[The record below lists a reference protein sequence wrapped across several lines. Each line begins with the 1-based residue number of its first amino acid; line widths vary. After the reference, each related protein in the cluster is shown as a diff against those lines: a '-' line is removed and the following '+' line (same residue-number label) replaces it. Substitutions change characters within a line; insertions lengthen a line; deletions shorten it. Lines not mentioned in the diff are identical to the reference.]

1 MRADLIWNPMAGQ
14 RDAQQPLREAVEAL
28 EEGGWHVRVRE
39 AAHPSDCMG
48 LARSAVAEGAGVVIA
63 AGGDGT
69 VNAVANALVGS
80 RAALGVLPL
89 GTGNVWAKQLGLPA
103 WGLPMRHPVREAA
116 RGLLEASVRRVDVG
130 RANGRYFLLWT
141 GVGIDAQ
148 VAHEV
153 EPLVELRH
161 RLGNVLYAVTGLT
174 VALSFTGTHSTVVLD
189 NRIERRRVVL
199 MIVAN
204 IQLYGGGLFQLA
216 PAAYL
221 DDGYLDVF
229 LFRGQG
235 LAATLHHLFSVLTRY
250 HMRDPQMIY
259 YRARTIDIYTDKPMA
274 VQVDGEAAG
283 ETPLHVEVVPQAL
296 RVLVPPST
304 PSSLFLQPASVAAGV
319 GGRPCA

>member
-14 RDAQQPLREAVEAL
+14 RDAQHPLREAIEVL
-28 EEGGWHVRVRE
+28 EEGGWRVRLRE
-39 AAHPSDCMG
+39 AEHPGDCAG
-48 LARSAVAEGAGVVIA
+48 LAEQAVSEGAQVVIA

-69 VNAVANALVGS
+69 VNAVANALAGS
-80 RAALGVLPL
+80 EAALGVLPV

-103 WGLPMRHPVREAA
+103 WSLPMRHPLREVAH
-116 RGLLEASVRRVDVG
+116 GLLEASVRRVDLG

-141 GVGIDAQ
+141 GIGIDAE

-174 VALSFTGTHSTVVLD
+174 VALNFAGTHSTVILD
-189 NRIERRRVVL
+189 GHLERRRVVL

-204 IQLYGGGLFQLA
+204 VQLYGGGLFQLA

-229 LFRGQG
+229 LFRGHG
-235 LAATLHHLFSVLTRY
+235 LAATVRHFVSVLTRY
-250 HMRDPQMIY
+250 HMRDPQMVY

-283 ETPLHVEVVPQAL
+283 QTPLHVEVVPQAL
-296 RVLVPPST
+296 RVLVPPSAS
-304 PSSLFLQPASVAAGV
+304 PGLFVQPAGAVELRGQ
-319 GGRPCA
+319 PCA